1 MRQNL
6 GHCIKILLNGWL
18 LLKKSFKKNVGGGIK
33 VNENR
38 RKRYNK
44 ELMQLFG
51 DLNLDILSFV

>member
-1 MRQNL
+1 MTTYEAESWTLHKDIAKRL
-6 GHCIKILLNGWL
+6 AAFERKVSRRML
-18 LLKKSFKKNVGGGIK
+18 GGGTE

-51 DLNLDILSFV
+51 DFGNG